1 MIEYCLKTYMRMNR
15 YKFIVLLLVGLW
27 INSSY
32 SQEQTHNQ
40 RPEYIPEKM
49 EVILFSEYQYT
60 YIYDTIGENKQII
73 HALKPPADSADAM
86 WWNLTVYENIDNM
99 LKVEVWRIEE
109 ALLENGYYGLMDI
122 TYFTGWIYKD
132 NLAVYTHVHY
142 GEYVELYDSINAT
155 KAALSFSCREWWN
168 ENTGILRVVD
178 VDLESKWVKILWLDN
193 KEYWLRPKNQCTNH
207 ITGCTGN

>member
-1 MIEYCLKTYMRMNR
+1 MNR

-32 SQEQTHNQ
+32 SQEQPHNQ

-60 YIYDTIGENKQII
+60 YIYDTIGENKQIK
-73 HALKPPADSADAM
+73 HALKPPVDSADAM

-132 NLAVYTHVHY
+132 NLAVYSHVHY

-155 KAALSFSCREWWN
+155 KAALSFSCREWWDN
-168 ENTGILRVVD
+168 EDTGTLRVMD

>member
-1 MIEYCLKTYMRMNR
+1 MKD
-15 YKFIVLLLVGLW
+15 YKLFSAFVFIMALVCG
-27 INSSY
+27 NVS
-32 SQEQTHNQ
+32 SQEQPHNQ
-40 RPEYIPEKM
+40 RQEYIPENM
-49 EVILFSEYQYT
+49 ELILFSEYQYT
-60 YIYDTIGENKQII
+60 YIYDTIGENKQLK

-86 WWNLTVYENIDNM
+86 WWNLTAYENIDNM

-155 KAALSFSCREWWN
+155 KAALSFSWREWWDN
-168 ENTGILRVVD
+168 EDTGTLRVVD

>member
-1 MIEYCLKTYMRMNR
+1 MKD
-15 YKFIVLLLVGLW
+15 YKLFSAFVFIMALVCG
-27 INSSY
+27 NVS
-32 SQEQTHNQ
+32 SQEQPHEQ

-60 YIYDTIGENKQII
+60 CIYDTIGENKQII
-73 HALKPPADSADAM
+73 HTLNPPADSADAM

-99 LKVEVWRIEE
+99 LKVEVWRDEG
-109 ALLENGYYGLMDI
+109 NFYKGG
-122 TYFTGWIYKD
+122 TNVVYFTGWIYKD
-132 NLAVYTHVHY
+132 NLAVYLHVHY

-155 KAALSFSCREWWN
+155 KAALSFSCREWWDN
-168 ENTGILRVVD
+168 EDTGTLRVMD

>member
-32 SQEQTHNQ
+32 SQEQPHEQ

-73 HALKPPADSADAM
+73 HTLNPPADSADAM

-99 LKVEVWRIEE
+99 LKVEDWRDEGNFYE
-109 ALLENGYYGLMDI
+109 GGTNVV
-122 TYFTGWIYKD
+122 YFTGWIYKD
-132 NLAVYTHVHY
+132 NLAVYSHVHY

-207 ITGCTGN
+207 ITVCTGN